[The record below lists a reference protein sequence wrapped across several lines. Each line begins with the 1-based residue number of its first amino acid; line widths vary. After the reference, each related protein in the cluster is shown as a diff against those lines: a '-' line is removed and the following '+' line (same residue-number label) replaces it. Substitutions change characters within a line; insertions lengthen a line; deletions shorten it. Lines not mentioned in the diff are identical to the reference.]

1 VARRS
6 PIRAARAQYP
16 ANCWPLRRCLAHA
29 GAAVAL
35 SCLVPAMSMAYRCE
49 RRTWPII
56 TISPILQAAGQPSS
70 YTLATRVPDLPGC
83 DVTTQTVLVVDFPP
97 GTDATTVTGG
107 TVNGSAIRFESTSAQ
122 TLVFKS
128 PVAVAYDKPI
138 VIVLHGIITRGSG
151 EGFSVRLAATGVKN
165 GSIRAGQ
172 SDPFDVVTPTPT
184 HTPTRTPTP
193 TMTPRRTKGRRP
205 PLLFPTLT
213 PTPSATP
220 TRPAGVCPA
229 DCDGSGDVSVAEVI
243 VVANLAAAATPP
255 VACPAGDRDGDDRI
269 RIDEV
274 LTAVAAALSGCG
286 ASR

>member
-1 VARRS
+1 V
-6 PIRAARAQYP
+6 RASAV
-16 ANCWPLRRCLAHA
+16 
-29 GAAVAL
+29 VAL
-35 SCLVPAMSMAYRCE
+35 SCLVPSTGMAYRCE

-138 VIVLHGIITRGSG
+138 VIVLHGITTRGSG

-184 HTPTRTPTP
+184 HTPSRTPTP
-193 TMTPRRTKGRRP
+193 TVTPRRTKGRRP
-205 PLLFPTLT
+205 PLQFPTLT
-213 PTPSATP
+213 PTATP
-220 TRPAGVCPA
+220 TRPAGVCPG
-229 DCDGSGDVSVAEVI
+229 DCDGSGEVSIAEVI
-243 VVANLAAAATPP
+243 VLANLAASAVPPAT
-255 VACPAGDRDGDDRI
+255 CPGGDRDGNDSI
-269 RIDEV
+269 SIDEI
-274 LTAVAAALSGCG
+274 LAAVAAALSGCELV
-286 ASR
+286 SQVP